1 MDFIED
7 YRLVNALLKGTT
19 PDMDVYD
26 AAVLSAVS
34 ELSEQSISRGGAP
47 VPFPDFTRGMW
58 KTQRTL
64 EVMKK
69 A

>member
-7 YRLVNALLKGTT
+7 YRLVRALHLGLV

-34 ELSEQSISRGGAP
+34 ELSATSIEAGGAP
-47 VPFPDFTRGMW
+47 VPFPDFTNERW
-58 KTQRTL
+58 KEPREL
-64 EVMKK
+64 AVMQKN
-69 A
+69 